1 MNLHGESVGTVS
13 QEAPMS
19 MEFKDYY
26 QVLGVPKNASADEIK
41 QAFRKLARKYHPD
54 VAKDKKSAENKFK
67 EINEAYEVLGDPKN
81 RAKYDQLGAQW
92 QRGTEF
98 RPPPGWQ
105 RAGGRRAARGSGTGD
120 GFEFR
125 FEGTGLS
132 DFFERFFGGETRR
145 RHGFSSFDAESPWGS
160 EDEGAWEGGGP
171 GQRGQDVQGDIVITL
186 AEGLHGGTREIQ
198 VQRTDARTGQVETQR
213 YQVRIPAGI
222 REGQSIRLR
231 GQGDGRTAGGGAGDL
246 YLRLRYAQDP
256 DFRAR
261 GSDLVTTLVLA
272 PWEAVLGG
280 TMRLRTLDGTLS
292 LKVPPRTQ
300 QGQQLRVRG
309 KGLPT
314 GSDTRGD
321 LYVAIAIQVPTEV
334 TAEER
339 RLWRELANASS
350 FRPRRSS

>member
-1 MNLHGESVGTVS
+1 
-13 QEAPMS
+13 

-26 QVLGVPKNASADEIK
+26 QVLGVPKSASAEEIK
-41 QAFRKLARKYHPD
+41 KAFRKLARKYHPD
-54 VAKDKKSAENKFK
+54 VAKDKKSAEGKFK

-92 QRGTEF
+92 RPGAEF

-105 RAGGRRAARGSGTGD
+105 QAGGTRATRGAPGD
-120 GFEFR
+120 GYEFR

-132 DFFERFFGGETRR
+132 EFFERFFGGSARR
-145 RHGFSSFDAESPWGS
+145 AHGFSPFGAEGMWEHEEGPWEETSS
-160 EDEGAWEGGGP
+160 EG
-171 GQRGQDVQGDIVITL
+171 RGQDVQGDIVITL

-198 VQRTDARTGQVETQR
+198 VQRTNARTGQVETQR

-231 GQGDGRTAGGGAGDL
+231 GQGDGSAAGGGAGDL
-246 YLRLRYAQDP
+246 YLRVRYAQDP
-256 DFRAR
+256 DFRTR
-261 GSDLVTTLVLA
+261 GADLLTTLMLA

-280 TMRLRTLDGTLS
+280 SMRLRTLDGTIS
-292 LKVPPRTQ
+292 LKVPPGTQ

-314 GSDTRGD
+314 GPGNRGD
-321 LYVAIAIQVPTEV
+321 LYVGIAIQVPTAA
-334 TAEER
+334 TDEEK
-339 RLWRELANASS
+339 RLWRELASASA
-350 FRPRRSS
+350 FRPRRASS